1 MLEIW
6 IENRKCCKNS
16 AVQAAYM
23 AKEVVNVL
31 GLTPFIRIHLYLAE
45 HRFRY
50 EMLTC
55 FPPTSLHACFVKS
68 FFVFFARWMHPDLN
82 HFNRVRKWMHT
93 WTIGSIGDDLRH
105 RECMGSWVYGVHH
118 TEVYG
123 ILNGNKATKED
134 MQKKKVPFRRKV
146 GVGKNKPQSV
156 GKWPLQW
163 AV

>member
-1 MLEIW
+1 MLQKLSSSGSIYGKGSSQCFGSDTLHQDSSLLGRTSLQIW
-6 IENRKCCKNS
+6 
-16 AVQAAYM
+16 
-23 AKEVVNVL
+23 NVDL
-31 GLTPFIRIHLYLAE
+31 
-45 HRFRY
+45 
-50 EMLTC
+50 

-93 WTIGSIGDDLRH
+93 WTIGSIGDDLTH